1 MSTSPRVVV
10 RFNQWYDPAMA
21 ERFSREPE
29 IKLVTVEREG
39 ADDIAWSA
47 LATAN
52 AFQISS
58 AKDELPRRWFV
69 TEDMLTRCPRLLCV
83 SSNGAGYDTI
93 DVAACT
99 SCGVLVVN
107 QAGGNAQSVAE
118 HAIGLMLDVAR
129 KMSYND
135 RLLRRERGFSREDLM
150 GREMS
155 GKTVGL
161 VGIGHIGSRV
171 AKLARAFGMT
181 VLAVD
186 PYLTAEE
193 IERRGA
199 QPTSFGELLQR
210 SDFVSL
216 HCPRDKDTLKLMDA
230 FAFKRMKKGSVFVT
244 TARGGIH
251 APSQSPPSRKRKAQG
266 RHYMARVPVEM
277 SPQREAVLVVVR
289 RAVESGRAWV
299 KLTAPYLGSKSG
311 PPTYQDAGLVVADLV
326 KLNPEQML
334 WGTDWP
340 HPTHQKHLPDD
351 AVLVDGFV
359 EWVPDQA
366 QRRRILVENPKRLY
380 GF

>member
-1 MSTSPRVVV
+1 
-10 RFNQWYDPAMA
+10 MA

-99 SCGVLVVN
+99 SRGVLVVN

-251 APSQSPPSRKRKAQG
+251 DESALL
-266 RHYMARVPVEM
+266 
-277 SPQREAVLVVVR
+277 EALT
-289 RAVESGRAWV
+289 SGHI
-299 KLTAPYLGSKSG
+299 SG
-311 PPTYQDAGLVVADLV
+311 AGLDVWEREPPPLDHPLLKLDNVVATYHTAGVTNEARRNMATFAAEQIVGVLKGGKPPRLINAEAWPAYVNRFEQVTGRRLQATSVDL
-326 KLNPEQML
+326 
-334 WGTDWP
+334 D
-340 HPTHQKHLPDD
+340 
-351 AVLVDGFV
+351 
-359 EWVPDQA
+359 
-366 QRRRILVENPKRLY
+366 
-380 GF
+380 